1 MKKMWYT
8 IVFILVLALLVFAG
22 CKAFKLG
29 GDDTDETDEPTVSDV
44 SEDGS
49 TTLPAD
55 PENAT
60 DAEGNPLYT
69 PEEIASIRAALEAS
83 EKEEQQGELDSSAS
97 EPAASESDS
106 SESNTDE
113 SSSAQQPADGTTE
126 GTTEGTTAKEEPSSA
141 PPANVSCK
149 EYDALRSGKF
159 YLEGSMQSE
168 GVNNPITLAKGDNVG
183 YMQATMDGVSM
194 GILVKDGD
202 TYLLNTQNKTYC
214 EIGSVMGSILEQ
226 AGLPGEE
233 ELTSMIN
240 EMGFSSMKDLSEA
253 DSISKGTLGSTSCSI
268 YTFNKE
274 DGSKTRVY
282 VKGDRLLALEILAAN
297 GKVDTATYFT
307 KITSTIP
314 QLPPS
319 DYSKE
324 NLLTFITNIE
334 SQLG

>member
-8 IVFILVLALLVFAG
+8 IVFILVLVLLVFAG

-29 GDDTDETDEPTVSDV
+29 GDDTDETDEPTVSSV

-49 TTLPAD
+49 STLPAD

-69 PEEIASIRAALEAS
+69 PEEIASIRAELEAS
-83 EKEEQQGELDSSAS
+83 EKEEQQGELDSSTSEPDVS
-97 EPAASESDS
+97 EPASSEADPSESTS
-106 SESNTDE
+106 DE
-113 SSSAQQPADGTTE
+113 STSAQQP
-126 GTTEGTTAKEEPSSA
+126 TEGTTAKEEPTSA

-149 EYDALRSGKF
+149 EYDVLRNGKF
-159 YLEGSMQSE
+159 YLEGSMQAD
-168 GVNNPITLAKGDNVG
+168 GVNNPITLAKGDSIG

-194 GILVKDGD
+194 GILSKNGN

-214 EIGSVMGSILEQ
+214 ELGSMMGSLLEQ

-253 DSISKGTLGSTSCSI
+253 DSVSKGTLGGASCSI

-274 DGSKTRVY
+274 DGSKTRIY
-282 VKGDRLLALEILAAN
+282 VKGDRLLAMEILAAN

-307 KITSTIP
+307 KITATIP
-314 QLPPS
+314 QLPPA